1 MNNSLT
7 ATLKYA
13 LTSDKKLLLIAKL
26 VKWKKVGEA
35 LEILKFLPKKGWEI
49 LYKVIHSASANATT
63 NANMKADDLY
73 ISQIIVWKAPK
84 IKRIRFTSR
93 SRISHFV
100 KSRAYVKV
108 ILDSK

>member
-13 LTSDKKLLLIAKL
+13 ITSDKKLLLIAKL
-26 VKWKKVGEA
+26 VKWKKVEDS
-35 LEILKFLPKKGWEI
+35 LEILKFLPKKWAEI
-49 LYKVIHSASANATT
+49 LYKVIHSAYYNAKT
-63 NANMKADDLY
+63 NANMQADKLF

-93 SRISHFV
+93 SRISHYT

>member
-1 MNNSLT
+1 MNKSLT

-13 LTSDKKLLLIAKL
+13 LSSDKKLLLIAKL
-26 VKWKKVGEA
+26 VKGKKVEEA
-35 LEILKFLPKKGWEI
+35 LEILKFLPKKWAET
-49 LYKVIHSASANATT
+49 LHKVVYSAYSNAKT
-63 NANMKADDLY
+63 NANMPADKLY

-84 IKRIRFTSR
+84 INRIRFTSR
-93 SRISHFV
+93 SRISHYT